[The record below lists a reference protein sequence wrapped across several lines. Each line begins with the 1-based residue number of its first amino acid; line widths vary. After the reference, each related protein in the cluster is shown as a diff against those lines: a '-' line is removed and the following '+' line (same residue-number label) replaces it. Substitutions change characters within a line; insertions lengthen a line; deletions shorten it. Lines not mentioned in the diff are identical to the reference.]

1 MKTRHVLVALIV
13 ALLLIGALLPLAA
26 VFLISVAVLLIPVVP
41 IAGIVVLVALF
52 ASAARSPCGGER
64 VGLSLPAMSTFRSSG
79 RRRAP
84 P

>member
-13 ALLLIGALLPLAA
+13 ALLLTGALLPLAA

-52 ASAARSPCGGER
+52 ASAARSTRGGER
-64 VGLSLPAMSTFRSSG
+64 VCLSLPAASIFRSSG
-79 RRRAP
+79 RRGAP